1 MATPDA
7 PWTITHSSTDA
18 VAPAWIDSP
27 NIRGTLD
34 ILQSCIL
41 TLIACI
47 YTALHLDVP
56 VKTAW
61 HYIFLYKL
69 KWVAITLFAPEIALY
84 TAADQLQQAWNL
96 RSKLRSLQK
105 TTPSDADHRGHWI
118 PISKKKIDDKSKA
131 DYFQKILV
139 VMQVI
144 RMVLQ
149 CIARKI
155 QNLPLS
161 LLEVHT
167 MVHVVCAIF
176 LYLCWFRKPLNVLDP
191 EIIKPGAF
199 EGEIAL
205 LVQRQFYPNMSTRL
219 ALFPPQQHPGQ
230 PPPARRG
237 SLMQPDWV
245 TPKPFRINIDHVSRV
260 EEMQLLEET
269 PESSSRNWIGWSW
282 MRRLARPPAYERL
295 PDTLANPRSGPWVKP
310 EPGLEMWPGD
320 ILPSG
325 LLYHSE
331 FAHIPLLLSEQFLHR
346 WDAILSTFPFHNRE
360 VLVKTAS
367 FVKVNRIAWDF
378 EMISPADDAGPLAG
392 QDLFLARLPE
402 FKPVLDPAYRT
413 MPFSE
418 GKRNLDIN
426 FSVFTESEGVF
437 GLLGFFQQFPWL
449 AGLALLL
456 SGIYGGVHLSAWNWA
471 FPSSIELLMWKIS
484 CLYIAGALA
493 LYFVMAVLATAVRT
507 DGTTWL
513 VTYIAFWFA
522 LFVYMAARFYV
533 VFESFFSL
541 RRSPAG
547 VYISPAWVEMF
558 PHF

>member
-7 PWTITHSSTDA
+7 PWTITRSSTDA

-84 TAADQLQQAWNL
+84 MAADQLQQAWNL
-96 RSKLRSLQK
+96 KSKLRSLQK
-105 TTPSDADHRGHWI
+105 TTPSDADHIDIDMAYTFFIIMGGVRVNVDDILSIPDLHNKAFRLFESMERPYSVRLSPRAVTWLAERGHWI

-144 RMVLQ
+144 WMVLQ

-205 LVQRQFYPNMSTRL
+205 LAQRQFYPNMSTRL
-219 ALFPPQQHPGQ
+219 ALFPPQQRPDQ
-230 PPPARRG
+230 PPPPRRG
-237 SLMQPDWV
+237 SLMQPD
-245 TPKPFRINIDHVSRV
+245 
-260 EEMQLLEET
+260 
-269 PESSSRNWIGWSW
+269 
-282 MRRLARPPAYERL
+282 
-295 PDTLANPRSGPWVKP
+295 
-310 EPGLEMWPGD
+310 
-320 ILPSG
+320 
-325 LLYHSE
+325 
-331 FAHIPLLLSEQFLHR
+331 
-346 WDAILSTFPFHNRE
+346 
-360 VLVKTAS
+360 
-367 FVKVNRIAWDF
+367 
-378 EMISPADDAGPLAG
+378 
-392 QDLFLARLPE
+392 
-402 FKPVLDPAYRT
+402 
-413 MPFSE
+413 
-418 GKRNLDIN
+418 
-426 FSVFTESEGVF
+426 
-437 GLLGFFQQFPWL
+437 
-449 AGLALLL
+449 
-456 SGIYGGVHLSAWNWA
+456 
-471 FPSSIELLMWKIS
+471 
-484 CLYIAGALA
+484 
-493 LYFVMAVLATAVRT
+493 
-507 DGTTWL
+507 
-513 VTYIAFWFA
+513 
-522 LFVYMAARFYV
+522 
-533 VFESFFSL
+533 
-541 RRSPAG
+541 
-547 VYISPAWVEMF
+547 
-558 PHF
+558 